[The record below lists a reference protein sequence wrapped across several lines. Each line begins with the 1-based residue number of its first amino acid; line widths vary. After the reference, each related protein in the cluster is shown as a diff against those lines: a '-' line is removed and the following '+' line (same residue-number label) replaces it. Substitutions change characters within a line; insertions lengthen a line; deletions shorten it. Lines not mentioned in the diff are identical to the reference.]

1 MTLFGKDHRVE
12 PDPPGDLLPLEA
24 GEVDDEVP
32 HLVPKGP
39 DLLLDWPDVGAT
51 GQVRDTLATRL
62 CPRNPVA
69 TLPLDAGDLSP
80 VCCCCYFGVD
90 PFAA

>member
-32 HLVPKGP
+32 HLVP
-39 DLLLDWPDVGAT
+39 
-51 GQVRDTLATRL
+51 
-62 CPRNPVA
+62 
-69 TLPLDAGDLSP
+69 
-80 VCCCCYFGVD
+80 
-90 PFAA
+90 